1 MKLVGERRALA
12 AVIFA
17 FYFLQ
22 YLMAVLMG
30 QIPPAY
36 ANAFAAIAGVYG
48 LAFFS
53 LVAGYFWARWYS
65 VGVGLYG
72 VIIGV
77 VAVWKEGTEPV
88 YMFVLLTHLAAAV
101 MLWGDKMSVPYD
113 GQLAWREKF
122 HMDENAVQRLGRS
135 VIRAGVSLPFVL
147 LYALAPREAPEML
160 AAFAALALA
169 GFGLRAL
176 VQMKTWG
183 ILALGAAGALLV
195 TQSGAQVVS
204 SGLTT
209 SLLAPALGGVLLLAA
224 AAPFVPAMFRYLRS
238 AARQSV

>member
-30 QIPPAY
+30 QIPPEY

-72 VIIGV
+72 VIIGI
-77 VAVWKEGTEPV
+77 VAVYKEGTEPV
-88 YMFVLLTHLAAAV
+88 YQFSSSRTLGGADAV
-101 MLWGDKMSVPYD
+101 GRDDEQAVRR
-113 GQLAWREKF
+113 QTAWRLKAPW
-122 HMDENAVQRLGRS
+122 MTTPCNASALGHP
-135 VIRAGVSLPFVL
+135 AGVSLRSSSTSRSRPS
-147 LYALAPREAPEML
+147 PRC
-160 AAFAALALA
+160 
-169 GFGLRAL
+169 
-176 VQMKTWG
+176 
-183 ILALGAAGALLV
+183 
-195 TQSGAQVVS
+195 
-204 SGLTT
+204 
-209 SLLAPALGGVLLLAA
+209 
-224 AAPFVPAMFRYLRS
+224 
-238 AARQSV
+238 